1 METIRV
7 AFLVLAFG
15 ALILAGV
22 LTYNLLSTPEYQP
35 VVQGQVNYQAPQ
47 QYAQQ
52 PVYNRQQAVTPQTID
67 SVQGYAAF
75 QVQPAR

>member
-22 LTYNLLSTPEYQP
+22 LTYNLLSAPEYQTTGP
-35 VVQGQVNYQAPQ
+35 AQ

-52 PVYNRQQAVTPQTID
+52 PVYVQQAQPKNLD
-67 SVQGYAAF
+67 SVQAYAAF
-75 QVQPAR
+75 QVQPVK

>member
-22 LTYNLLSTPEYQP
+22 LTYNLLSTPAYQP
-35 VVQGQVNYQAPQ
+35 VPQGQATQ
-47 QYAQQ
+47 QYVQQ
-52 PVYNRQQAVTPQTID
+52 PVYTQIQQKGPTVID
-67 SVQGYAAF
+67 TVQGYAAF
-75 QVQPAR
+75 NVLPAR

>member
-22 LTYNLLSTPEYQP
+22 LTYNLLSAPEYQP
-35 VVQGQVNYQAPQ
+35 VQGQAVQ
-47 QYAQQ
+47 QQQIPYAQQ
-52 PVYNRQQAVTPQTID
+52 PVYNKQQAITAQKVD

-75 QVQPAR
+75 QVLPAR

>member
-1 METIRV
+1 METIRI

-22 LTYNLLSTPEYQP
+22 LTYNLLSAPEYQP
-35 VVQGQVNYQAPQ
+35 TGQAGQQVV
-47 QYAQQ
+47 QQ
-52 PVYNRQQAVTPQTID
+52 PVYRQNAPAQRID

-75 QVQPAR
+75 QVQPVR